1 MGILTKTDCFAPG
14 SEEETA
20 AIRLACNRDESL
32 SLGLGWHALR
42 NMPHQGS
49 QSVSYE
55 HRDEAERSFFARL
68 PWSQLNP
75 ENAGIVSLREKL
87 SLRLFGLITH
97 DLDNFVSLME
107 TRLEE
112 CRHRQTRLGTARDS
126 PNSQGDYLQRIQ
138 RELQSLIQDALDGR
152 QERSDFA
159 NFFDGSSHKAL
170 RTTINRYSR
179 EFATRMRERGKQYNI
194 FGKPDQRDQSV

>member
-1 MGILTKTDCFAPG
+1 
-14 SEEETA
+14 
-20 AIRLACNRDESL
+20 
-32 SLGLGWHALR
+32 
-42 NMPHQGS
+42 
-49 QSVSYE
+49 
-55 HRDEAERSFFARL
+55 
-68 PWSQLNP
+68 
-75 ENAGIVSLREKL
+75 
-87 SLRLFGLITH
+87 
-97 DLDNFVSLME
+97 ME